1 MLMSAGVV
9 VIGMMIWSSFKSA
22 AKVRELRADL
32 NDATY
37 GSNPSPAHVA
47 QVNNGR
53 SLYARGVRELANR
66 DTSAA
71 RVTFQ
76 ESARTGYLP
85 AVTAQGIIAL
95 WSGDVNAARREWE
108 RSASGGDVA
117 AQILLSLDADDS
129 VEFGSHEFA
138 RALMRA
144 DDQYR
149 KDEEAREFVL
159 GVAGHLGFR
168 EWARARAIE
177 EELGNP

>member
-1 MLMSAGVV
+1 MDEASTQ
-9 VIGMMIWSSFKSA
+9 
-22 AKVRELRADL
+22 E
-32 NDATY
+32 
-37 GSNPSPAHVA
+37 
-47 QVNNGR
+47 
-53 SLYARGVRELANR
+53 GVRELANR

-159 GVAGHLGFR
+159 GGCGPPWIQGMGSRPCDRGGAGQPL
-168 EWARARAIE
+168 I
-177 EELGNP
+177 LP